1 MDGYVKRSGAD
12 GSGRDYE
19 IKITALLAI
28 RCALRRDTQ
37 DVWLGSNLDQVGNFD
52 DVVLFKES
60 FDGTLTAY
68 LIQLKHSDLP
78 KNIKQ
83 KEFTSGAKGASK
95 DFYLGKYYDEYTKLK
110 SKILEPNDDETL
122 IIKDLR
128 KAHKIVFLLYTNRG
142 VNSCELIEEF
152 SDDGFR
158 FLNSGVKDV
167 VYKFKGFSNYGTFL
181 DDLFLFTDQAHLNET
196 ERLMANEIKSILGT
210 NFLNNDD
217 LNVFVDRFVT
227 FIRLWSKDRTF
238 CQPLT
243 KMDILN
249 QITDL
254 LLLNFKINLS
264 KELYTCYNSETKYI
278 WNELVS
284 EKWMTIIDFSDEVLE
299 FVVAYV
305 GSEVRG
311 YYNKTLKYWSDI
323 VKDAQ
328 KLLLDDNVKV
338 IDIRNSL
345 TLLDVYRYL
354 WFSNRVPLL
363 LQVESN
369 DDYRNILRVLKLS
382 GYTKRV
388 IILTKSDITAVV
400 KQEKGKYFLG
410 LTDLNNKQLD
420 SVVQLPVKLQGRGP
434 IPLIE
439 IIDESMH
446 NLVKSRDI
454 IGILGG
460 TYTIGDY
467 YRDLPDFF
475 IERYIPRI
483 FMKHNIL
490 VETDDGEVY
499 LIEGDSSHIT
509 PKENTIFV
517 SSWQEALLKLPELLE
532 EHSLIHWLKDDHHL
546 EWIQSFGQTTR
557 LDNFS
562 YTLPNLTRSVNDV
575 HSTVN
580 ILSAS
585 PGMGK
590 SVLLDYIAQNVPTDK
605 WVLRINLAE
614 FEDKE
619 FDDVLESAVNDSK
632 CNTELARRVFEKMK
646 STYSV
651 IVLLDGFDEVSL
663 NLQNAA
669 LRFAKAVVDEGYSMW
684 ITTRPFMKQKLE
696 KAFGTLAL
704 TLVPFT
710 LDDQKNFLTKYF
722 GQISNEPEHQTILHN
737 FVDELLEAGQRNLH
751 DWDYEFTGIP
761 LQTKLLADVFY
772 ADCQQSFAMGV
783 VSFNKNFNLIY
794 LYEEFVKKKLS
805 IMTEKFGRTAVEMRV
820 LFEHQQK
827 LFALSTVFPKVYLQT
842 LDIDQKLK
850 EFLHDDQYK
859 MQFMQ
864 REGIVVVDSSTVKFV
879 HRTFAEYLAAQ
890 WLSEN
895 TDNKE
900 LLQLR
905 FLSQYTFLFNL
916 LDRILAKNNPL
927 HSAVINLKV
936 PEALKIIRAKP
947 ESVKRVDA
955 CGRNVVHLVALYG
968 FHHKAY
974 NHYESITEPL
984 LDLLKSIRTVDKLA
998 RVPDKALLYTP
1009 LEYAVASWSLAIANF
1024 LSQYNSTINAEID
1037 HYRKDAYFAH
1047 CANLGYTPL
1056 FHILLMYFSARE
1068 ILFIRNT
1075 NEDSLAS
1082 QFFLSSNVG
1091 SRDHESISLL
1101 AKDIYQ
1107 RPLKEL
1113 FKHKY
1118 VETNTNVPDFYYDLR
1133 FASAYGTKDNVQYL
1147 LDKGSEIN
1155 KQDVDKNTS
1164 LHYACINNKL
1174 ENVKVLL
1181 QNCAKINLLNVNN
1194 NSPLHYAI
1202 RRCYPEIS
1210 EYLLKNGA
1218 NPNFQNRNQFTALH
1232 FVFTCGHEKS
1242 LIELMIKCGADPNL
1256 QNNKLNTGLHYASQ
1270 MGYTDILIEL
1280 INRGGN
1286 VNILNYNNE
1295 SPLFFAVR
1303 FGHEDTALVLL
1314 SKGADISFRNKDGQT
1329 VLNIAAEKGRR
1340 ELVVAFIARGA
1351 DINNTDIDK
1360 DSPLNDAL
1368 KNNHFDVAKVLVESG
1383 ADGNI
1388 SNNDGYCALHYVAGV
1403 DTALLHE
1410 ILKSA
1415 DVNAKTVTGD
1425 TALHLAL
1432 SNNKISNALELLHKG
1447 ADVNIVNSVGNSPL
1461 HIAAFLGDTQIV
1473 ALILEKCVNCDKPN
1487 FNGDTPLHIA
1497 LKKRH
1502 IDCGNLLVSNCD
1514 INMLNDEGTALHYAV
1529 KKSNV
1534 AIVSFLLDNGAQT
1547 NVRNNAG
1554 KTPLHVA
1561 VTDLLHDSNPD
1572 IEGGVTII
1580 QLLLNA
1586 GTEVNAQDD
1595 LGNTALYYIATLN
1608 TIFISEEIRKEVCKR
1623 ISQMLVDKGADV
1635 NLVNNRGH
1643 SAFGKRPRQNSCRT
1657 S

>member
-1 MDGYVKRSGAD
+1 MDNGANGYIPNKDGYCSLHCIAGADTDLLPEANTATGDTALHLAMLCSYYKMALTLMLSTALEIDFAYRSFFGRRPNRCFYTGEGYVKRSGAD

-152 SDDGFR
+152 FDDGFR

-167 VYKFKGFSNYGTFL
+167 VYKFKGFSDYGTFL

-196 ERLMANEIKSILGT
+196 RRLMANEIKSILGT

-254 LLLNFKINLS
+254 LLIDFKINLS
-264 KELYTCYNSETKYI
+264 KELYTCYNSATKYI

-311 YYNKTLKYWSDI
+311 YHNKTVKYWSDI

-328 KLLLDDNVKV
+328 KLLLDANVKV
-338 IDIRNSL
+338 IDVRNSL

-369 DDYRNILRVLKLS
+369 DDYRHILRVLKLS

-420 SVVQLPVKLQGRGP
+420 SVLQVPVKLQGRGP

-446 NLVKSRDI
+446 NLIKSRDI
-454 IGILGG
+454 ISILAG

-483 FMKHNIL
+483 FMKRNL
-490 VETDDGEVY
+490 LEETDDGEVY

-509 PKENTIFV
+509 PKKNTIFM
-517 SSWQEALLKLPELLE
+517 SSWQEAVLKLPGLLE
-532 EHSLIHWLKDDHHL
+532 EHSLIHWLKHDIHL

-632 CNTELARRVFEKMK
+632 CNTELARRVFEEMK

-710 LDDQKNFLTKYF
+710 LYDQKNFLTKYF

-737 FVDELLEAGQRNLH
+737 FVDELLEAGQRNLQ

-772 ADCQQSFAMGV
+772 ADCKQSFAMEV

-974 NHYESITEPL
+974 NHYENITEPL

-1037 HYRKDAYFAH
+1037 HYRKDTYFAH
-1047 CANLGYTPL
+1047 CSNLGYTPL
-1056 FHILLMYFSARE
+1056 FHILFMYFSARE

-1075 NEDSLAS
+1075 NEDFLVS
-1082 QFFLSSNVG
+1082 QFLSSCNIN
-1091 SRDHESISLL
+1091 SSDYENISFLR
-1101 AKDIYQ
+1101 KDVYE
-1107 RPLKEL
+1107 RPLREL
-1113 FKHKY
+1113 FKYKY
-1118 VETNTNVPDFYYDLR
+1118 IKEETDNPDFYYDLR
-1133 FASAYGTKDNVQYL
+1133 FACAYGTNANVQYL
-1147 LDKGSEIN
+1147 IDNGSKIDD
-1155 KQDVDKNTS
+1155 QDVDKNTS
-1164 LHYACINNKL
+1164 LHYACMNNNV

-1181 QNCAKINLLNVNN
+1181 QNAANVNLFN
-1194 NSPLHYAI
+1194 VNKNPPLYYAL
-1202 RRCYPEIS
+1202 CHNKSIS
-1210 EYLLKNGA
+1210 QIAELLLDNGA
-1218 NPNFQNRNQFTALH
+1218 DPNFQNKYKYTVLDL
-1232 FVFTCGHEKS
+1232 VFTSGNKKY
-1242 LIELMIKCGADPNL
+1242 LMELMIQSGADPNL
-1256 QNNKLNTGLHYASQ
+1256 RSHKRNTYLHYAAR
-1270 MGYTDILIEL
+1270 MGDTAILIDL

-1286 VNILNYNNE
+1286 VNVVNLNNE
-1295 SPLFFAVR
+1295 SPLFFAVT
-1303 FGHEDTALVLL
+1303 FGRDDAALVLL
-1314 SKGADISFRNKDGQT
+1314 SNGADVNMSTNFGQS
-1329 VLNIAAEKGRR
+1329 VLNVVAEKGHK
-1340 ELVVAFIARGA
+1340 ELVLAFITHGA
-1351 DINNTDIDK
+1351 NINNTDNNNVT
-1360 DSPLNDAL
+1360 PLTGAL
-1368 KNNHFDVAKVLVESG
+1368 ANNHFDVAKVLMDNG
-1383 ADGNI
+1383 ADVNI
-1388 SNNDGYCALHYVAGV
+1388 PNNDGYCALHYIAGA
-1403 DTALLHE
+1403 DTDLLPKV
-1410 ILKSA
+1410 LKNA
-1415 DVNAKTVTGD
+1415 DVNAKTATGD

-1432 SNNKISNALELLHKG
+1432 SNSKAGNALQLLQNG
-1447 ADVNIVNSVGNSPL
+1447 ADVDVVNSVGNTPL
-1461 HIAAFLGDTQIV
+1461 HTAAFMGDAQIV
-1473 ALILEKCVNCDKPN
+1473 ALILENCVNCDN
-1487 FNGDTPLHIA
+1487 INENGDTPLRIA
-1497 LKKRH
+1497 LNKGLPECAILIK
-1502 IDCGNLLVSNCD
+1502 
-1514 INMLNDEGTALHYAV
+1514 EALP
-1529 KKSNV
+1529 S
-1534 AIVSFLLDNGAQT
+1534 T
-1547 NVRNNAG
+1547 R
-1554 KTPLHVA
+1554 
-1561 VTDLLHDSNPD
+1561 
-1572 IEGGVTII
+1572 
-1580 QLLLNA
+1580 
-1586 GTEVNAQDD
+1586 
-1595 LGNTALYYIATLN
+1595 
-1608 TIFISEEIRKEVCKR
+1608 
-1623 ISQMLVDKGADV
+1623 
-1635 NLVNNRGH
+1635 
-1643 SAFGKRPRQNSCRT
+1643 
-1657 S
+1657 